1 MNMPK
6 DDVLNAILTDLVA
19 DQVIRALELG
29 FSREEAARAVEIGV
43 DHGAYEFNERQRQD
57 KAMAKA
63 LRRKARPEGR
73 G

>member
-1 MNMPK
+1 MKMPK

-19 DQVIRALELG
+19 DQVIRAMELG
-29 FSREEAARAVEIGV
+29 FSREEAARAVGIGV
-43 DHGAYEFNERQRQD
+43 DHGTYEFNERQRQD
-57 KAMAKA
+57 KAMA